1 MGVVSLKVVPARKCI
16 GTDFQLYTL
25 VSISHFLG
33 FSKRHDQTCPFVCDT
48 RVVGKLALV
57 DAIANRAQLLLFL
70 KTAFKRNAR
79 MSKYY
84 VQSGTMRTVVQAETT
99 RKAALWAVHQA
110 MQQVLPMEGEAADSN
125 DLRTDRS
132 GQDGVAVLS
141 QRVCIS
147 ERGFDRDDSTS
158 VPTME
163 VVSEWNDMVVTL
175 DRLEKM
181 LYRAK

>member
-1 MGVVSLKVVPARKCI
+1 MRFSLFASFCNGMTRRVSWPAIRMLAASWGRSTDLGLLRSTVLFQDMVLKRKN
-16 GTDFQLYTL
+16 L
-25 VSISHFLG
+25 
-33 FSKRHDQTCPFVCDT
+33 
-48 RVVGKLALV
+48 
-57 DAIANRAQLLLFL
+57 
-70 KTAFKRNAR
+70 

-110 MQQVLPMEGEAADSN
+110 MQQVLPMEGNLTDSD
-125 DLRTDRS
+125 DLRMDAH

-147 ERGFDRDDSTS
+147 ERGFDRDDSIS
-158 VPTME
+158 LPTME
-163 VVSEWNDMVVTL
+163 VVTDWNEMVVTL

-181 LYRAK
+181 LYQAK